1 MLDLV
6 THSLLEALE
15 TSDECQAIRARI
27 INDEF
32 EENAKDYIS
41 ACDSMNQM
49 GEAYFKLGF
58 RSALKLAMEVGQTQH

>member
-15 TSDECQAIRARI
+15 TGDECQAIRTKI
-27 INDEF
+27 LNDEF
-32 EENAKDYIS
+32 KENAKNYTS

-58 RSALKLAMEVGQTQH
+58 RSALKLAIEVDKPS